1 MEDKLKRIL
10 DLALKLNPS
19 ETRREVTG
27 SKPTIF
33 VEFSGHVGTVCVRV
47 YRNGWKPYAD
57 TDCSWEF
64 SVDATETISIKIDQC
79 IGYLESLC
87 REQGISLGVEPME
100 VGNEV

>member
-1 MEDKLKRIL
+1 MGDKLKRIL

-19 ETRREVTG
+19 ETKREVTG

-33 VEFSGHVGTVCVRV
+33 VEFSGHVGTVYVRV

-57 TDCSWEF
+57 PDCSWEF
-64 SVDATETISIKIDQC
+64 SVDATKTIFRKIDQC

-100 VGNEV
+100 VGVVG